1 VRTPALPTPLAPA
14 GARNAR
20 IADDRRLM
28 WMLST
33 LAFGI
38 GALTALGVLALPDPN
53 PSDHG
58 AIAAIAGVLAVTC
71 AVLALAGPD
80 SRLAHLSPFWGVL
93 CVSALV
99 AVARPMGAM
108 PLFYLWPVIQA
119 AYFMRRRSLL
129 AVEITMLASYAVAL
143 QFSPPGLRTAYFL
156 AVVVCTLLV
165 AAVIRHLQERVERL
179 VSSLDAAASTDPL
192 TGLLNRRAFEA
203 DFEAELVRAARYRR
217 PLTLAVFDLDHFK
230 SVNDHFGH
238 DVGDTALC
246 RTAATLDQGRRAS
259 DVVARLGGEEFA
271 ILFVDTDGAA
281 AHDAAV
287 RIAEQLRR
295 WPENDMVHL
304 SLSAGVAELGPDQNG
319 RVDMMRAADAALYEA
334 KAAGRRRVVS
344 YGGQVTL
351 TGADEAGLTAASRT
365 RTPLPGT

>member
-1 VRTPALPTPLAPA
+1 MIGCAV
-14 GARNAR
+14 GA
-20 IADDRRLM
+20 I
-28 WMLST
+28 T
-33 LAFGI
+33 AF
-38 GALTALGVLALPDPN
+38 TVLWLPDPD

-58 AIAAIAGVLAVTC
+58 VIAVVAGTMALAAVAMVWAGPGSWLVDAAPFFGVLAISV
-71 AVLALAGPD
+71 
-80 SRLAHLSPFWGVL
+80 
-93 CVSALV
+93 LV
-99 AVARPMGAM
+99 AVAKPLAAV
-108 PLFYLWPVIQA
+108 PLFYLWPVLHA
-119 AYFMRRRSLL
+119 AYFLRRRTLIGL
-129 AVEITMLASYAVAL
+129 EVTMLATYAVAL
-143 QFSPPGLRTAYFL
+143 QWATPGQRLAYLVAVTVSSVMVGAVIYHLRT
-156 AVVVCTLLV
+156 
-165 AAVIRHLQERVERL
+165 RVERL
-179 VSSLDAAASTDPL
+179 VAGLDAAASTDPL

-203 DFEAELVRAARYRR
+203 EFEAELVRANRYRR

-271 ILFVDTDGAA
+271 ILFVDTDGRA
-281 AHDAAV
+281 AHEASA
-287 RIAEQLRR
+287 RIAEQLAH

-304 SLSAGVAELGPDQNG
+304 SISAGVAELGPELDG

-344 YGGQVTL
+344 YDGQVTL
-351 TGADEAGLTAASRT
+351 TGADEAGLTADSRT